1 LQLLEVGNDPFRQS
15 EFLKLPVRIYRKNPY
30 WIRPLDTDIE
40 AIFDPEK
47 NKLFQHGACVRWL
60 VVDSSGQT
68 VGRVAAFVNLK
79 TVTEGNAQP
88 TGGMGFF
95 ECANDARV
103 ATLLFDACR
112 SWLAERGMEAMDG
125 PINFGERDSHWGLLV
140 EGYEKEPTYG
150 MDYHMPYYR
159 ELFENYGFQ
168 NYIEQYTYYLPMR
181 EQDVRP
187 MLHPAVFRRAEKIYA
202 TPGYDFRHVK
212 KSELKKFAED
222 FRIIYNKAWAA
233 NQGTSSMSVEQARGV
248 MERVKPILEE
258 ELMWFGY
265 YEDQPMSF
273 FIMLP
278 ELNQIFKHVDGKL
291 DWLGKLKFLYHKLMK
306 TNHKA
311 FGVIFGVIPEF
322 QKKGIESAIAL
333 AYSKV
338 CWRPGY
344 QYTDLELNW
353 IGDFNPKMINFAK
366 MLGGTITK
374 KHITYRNLFDRS
386 REFKRH
392 PVVI

>member
-1 LQLLEVGNDPFRQS
+1 MKLLEVGDDPFRQN
-15 EFLKLPVRIYRKNPY
+15 EFLQLPVRIYRKNPY

-40 AIFDPEK
+40 DIFNPKK
-47 NKLFQHGACVRWL
+47 NKLFQHGECTRWL
-60 VVDSSGQT
+60 VVDHSEQT
-68 VGRVAAFVNLK
+68 VGRVAAFINKK
-79 TVTEGNAQP
+79 TVHEGNEQP

-103 ATLLFDACR
+103 AALLFDTCR
-112 SWLAERGMEAMDG
+112 DWLAERGMEAMDG

-159 ELFENYGFQ
+159 DLFEKYGFQ

-181 EQDVRP
+181 EEVVRP
-187 MLHPAVFRRAEKIYA
+187 LLHPAVFQRAERIYV

-212 KSELKKFAED
+212 KNELEKFAED

-233 NQGTSSMSVEQARGV
+233 NQRTSEMSVEQARGL
-248 MERVKPILEE
+248 MERMKPILEE

-265 YEDQPMSF
+265 FEDQPMSF

-278 ELNQIFKHVDGKL
+278 ELNQIFKHVNGKL

-338 CWRPGY
+338 AWRPGY

-366 MLGGTITK
+366 MLGGTIAK
-374 KHITYRNLFDRS
+374 KHITYRYLFDRTQ
-386 REFKRH
+386 EFKRH
-392 PVVI
+392 PVI